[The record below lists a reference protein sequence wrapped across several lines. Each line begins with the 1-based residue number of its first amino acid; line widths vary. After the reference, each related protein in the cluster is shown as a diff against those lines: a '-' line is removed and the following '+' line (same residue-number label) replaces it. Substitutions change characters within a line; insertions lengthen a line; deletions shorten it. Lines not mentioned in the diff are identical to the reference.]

1 MKRARTRDVDGVLM
15 FDIALRTCTQRYVFF
30 DIDIFLVIISFRSVF
45 LLFLYIILLSVFWSM
60 RDSGEKRMQLKSM
73 ENV

>member
-15 FDIALRTCTQRYVFF
+15 FDIALQTCTQRYVFF